1 MNEKRSSRTEK
12 RVSRSGFSLV
22 EAMIG
27 ISALAICTLMIVP
40 MLQGQAAWRQ
50 ELRREQFARITL
62 QNLATQLQADPP
74 DEVTE
79 EALGPLLEM
88 TSERVEVFPEG
99 KIEAE
104 VSPESDPPG
113 DRVRLRLSWGKKGE
127 SSRFKVELV
136 TWVFKRGGGP

>member
-1 MNEKRSSRTEK
+1 MNDKRSSRIEK
-12 RVSRSGFSLV
+12 RVSRRGFSLV

-27 ISALAICTLMIVP
+27 IAALAICTLMIVP

-62 QNLATQLQADPP
+62 QNIATELQIVPP
-74 DEVTE
+74 NELTE

-88 TSERVEVFPEG
+88 TSEQGEVFPEG

-104 VSPESDPPG
+104 LSPESDPPG
-113 DRVRLRLSWGKKGE
+113 HRVRLRLSWGKEGDN
-127 SSRFKVELV
+127 SRFKVELV
-136 TWVFKRGGGP
+136 TWVFERGGGP

>member
-1 MNEKRSSRTEK
+1 MNDKRSSHTEK
-12 RVSRSGFSLV
+12 WASRSGFSLV

-27 ISALAICTLMIVP
+27 ISALTICTLMIVP

-62 QNLATQLQADPP
+62 QNIATELQAKPP

-79 EALGPLLEM
+79 ETLGPLLEM
-88 TSERVEVFPEG
+88 TSELGEVFPEG

-104 VSPESDPPG
+104 LSPESDPPG
-113 DRVRLRLSWGKKGE
+113 HQVRLRLSWGKQGE

-136 TWVFKRGGGP
+136 TWVFERGVGP